1 MWQATDESAHSYSQ
15 NQARRFKNPQYS
27 GISFVGAY
35 VTTCHS
41 QNTYIRNGKETSFEA
56 QRTVT
61 NQTASNPREEKQT
74 T

>member
-1 MWQATDESAHSYSQ
+1 MKALIRILRIKLGDLKS
-15 NQARRFKNPQYS
+15 QYS
-27 GISFVGAY
+27 HYKFCRAY